1 VIPDTAKNEINPM
14 RIYLD
19 NCCFNR
25 PFDSQSQV
33 RVRLETEAKLRI
45 QERVVSGE
53 IELAWSYMLDYENA
67 ANPFEERRTAIRQW
81 RNLAIIDVIE
91 APALLENARSLVA
104 LGLRSKD
111 AIHVACAVEAGCE
124 YFVTT
129 DDILLKKLSRYTRI
143 LAVDPTAFVRST
155 EP

>member
-1 VIPDTAKNEINPM
+1 M

-25 PFDSQSQV
+25 PFDSQAQV

-53 IELAWSYMLDYENA
+53 IELAWSYILDYENA
-67 ANPFEERRTAIRQW
+67 ANPFEERRAAVGLW
-81 RNLAIIDVIE
+81 RTRSVVDVVE
-91 APALLENARSLVA
+91 TPVLLKNAQSLVV

-111 AIHVACAVEAGCE
+111 ALHVACAVEAGCE

-129 DDILLKKLSRYTRI
+129 DDALLKKLAGYTQI
-143 LAVDPTAFVRST
+143 SAVDPTAFVRST
-155 EP
+155 EA

>member
-1 VIPDTAKNEINPM
+1 MK
-14 RIYLD
+14 IYLD

-25 PFDSQSQV
+25 PFDSQSQA
-33 RVRLETEAKLRI
+33 RIRLETEAKLRI
-45 QERVVSGE
+45 QERVVLGE
-53 IELAWSYMLDYENA
+53 LELVWSYMLDYESSV
-67 ANPFEERRTAIRQW
+67 NPFEERRTAIELW
-81 RNLAIIDVIE
+81 RELAIVDVAE
-91 APALLENARSLVA
+91 TPALLENARFLTA

-111 AIHVACAVEAGCE
+111 AIHVACAVEAECE

-129 DDILLKKLSRYTRI
+129 DDSLLKKLSRYTRI

>member
-1 VIPDTAKNEINPM
+1 M

-33 RVRLETEAKLRI
+33 RIRLETEAKLRI
-45 QERVVSGE
+45 QERIVSGE
-53 IELAWSYMLDYENA
+53 IELAWSYMLDYENS
-67 ANPFEERRTAIRQW
+67 ANPFEERRTAVSLW
-81 RNLAIIDVIE
+81 RAFSAVDIIE
-91 APALLENARSLVA
+91 TPTLLENARSLA
-104 LGLRSKD
+104 GLGLRSKD
-111 AIHVACAVEAGCE
+111 ALHVACAVEAECE

>member
-1 VIPDTAKNEINPM
+1 M

-25 PFDSQSQV
+25 PFDSQGQV

-67 ANPFEERRTAIRQW
+67 ANPFEERRTAVSLW
-81 RNLAIIDVIE
+81 RTLAIVDIVE
-91 APALLENARSLVA
+91 TPALLENARSLVA

-111 AIHVACAVEAGCE
+111 ALHVACAVEAGCE

-143 LAVDPTAFVRST
+143 LTVDPTAFVRST

>member
-1 VIPDTAKNEINPM
+1 M
-14 RIYLD
+14 RIYMD

-25 PFDSQSQV
+25 PFDGQHQV

-45 QERVVSGE
+45 QERIVVGE
-53 IELAWSYMLDYENA
+53 IELAWSYILDYENA
-67 ANPFEERRTAIRQW
+67 ANPFDERRATVASW
-81 RNLAIIDVIE
+81 RRRSVVDVSE
-91 APALLENARSLVA
+91 NPVLLERAKSLVA

-111 AIHVACAVEAGCE
+111 ALHVACAVEATCE

-129 DDILLKKLSRYTRI
+129 DDNLLKKLARYTEI
-143 LAVDPTAFVRST
+143 TAVDPTAFVRST

>member
-1 VIPDTAKNEINPM
+1 M

-25 PFDSQSQV
+25 PFDSQIQV

-45 QERVVSGE
+45 QERVVAGE
-53 IELAWSYMLDYENA
+53 IELAWSYILDLENA
-67 ANPFEERRTAIRQW
+67 ANPFEERRAAVGMW
-81 RNLAIIDVIE
+81 RRRGVVDVE
-91 APALLENARSLVA
+91 ETPDLLDNARSLAA
-104 LGLRSKD
+104 LGIQSKD
-111 AIHVACAVEAGCE
+111 ALHVACAVEAGCD

-129 DDILLKKLSRYTRI
+129 DDALLKKLSGYTQI
-143 LAVDPTAFVRST
+143 VAVDPTAFVRST